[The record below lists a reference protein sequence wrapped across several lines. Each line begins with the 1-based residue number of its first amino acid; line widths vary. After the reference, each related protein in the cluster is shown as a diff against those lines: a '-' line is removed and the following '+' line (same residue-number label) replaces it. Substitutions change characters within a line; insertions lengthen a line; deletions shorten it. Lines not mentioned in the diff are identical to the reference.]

1 MSLKTKLTFLFAAF
15 TVLTLV
21 LFGAIVFSQA
31 RQTLKTLR
39 VAQLNSIADLK
50 KDKIETFFIERT
62 SDLASTRNFS
72 DIRKYLLEPDALARP
87 GNRARRAALLMELDA
102 ELKPLQTGY
111 PYIDIML
118 LDRHG
123 RIVYVSNRE
132 HHRPELGTFLSDLR
146 MFEQGRDKIYF
157 TDVFWSEIAGRKYEM
172 LGVAP
177 VHDAHDRFIGEVVI
191 EIDMEPIYRFM
202 QDTTGLGETG
212 ESLIDREAGDEV
224 LFLSPLRHAPDA
236 ALQLKVPLNDKL
248 ALAAQKAAAGE
259 NGSGVA
265 YDYRGT
271 QVLAAWRYIPSLRW
285 GLVTKIDAS
294 EAFAPVTNLRDFFL
308 VVGAV
313 LLITGIMVSIAIA
326 NAVTRPVLALQ
337 RGTEAV
343 AAGDLG
349 QKVGTGSRDEI
360 GRLSRAFDSMSEALA
375 RDRAGREKAEAEV
388 RKLNEDLLHHVHQL
402 EESNRELDAFSYSVS
417 HDLRSPLRGIE
428 GFSLAL
434 LEDYSGHLDDRGK
447 DYLNRVRNATV
458 RMGQLIDD
466 LLKLSRVTRSEMNRE
481 DVDLSAIART
491 IADDLK
497 SRHPE
502 RPARFIIA
510 EGLIA
515 YCDERLLT
523 VAMENMFLN
532 AWKFSA
538 KTPHA
543 VIEFGIAEKN
553 GTRAFF
559 VKDNGV
565 GFDMTYAG
573 KLFNPF
579 QRLHRTEEFPGTGIG
594 LATVKRIVS
603 RHGGQVWIESEEG
616 KGAAV
621 YFTLT

>member
-1 MSLKTKLTFLFAAF
+1 MRLKAKLTILFAAF
-15 TVLTLV
+15 TLLTLV

-62 SDLASTRNFS
+62 SDLIATRNFS
-72 DIRKYLLEPDALARP
+72 DIRKYLLEPDALALP
-87 GNRARRAALLMELDA
+87 ADRARRAALLTELDA
-102 ELKPLQTGY
+102 ELIPLQTGY
-111 PYIDIML
+111 PYVDIML

-132 HHRPELGTFLSDLR
+132 HKRPELGTFLPDRR
-146 MFEQGRDKIYF
+146 MFEHGRRSIYF
-157 TDVFWSEIAGRKYEM
+157 TDVFVSEIAGRKFEM
-172 LGVAP
+172 LGMAP
-177 VHDAHDRFIGEVVI
+177 VQDVSGRFIGEVVI
-191 EIDMEPIYRFM
+191 EIDMEPIYRFI
-202 QDTTGLGETG
+202 QDTTGLGKTG
-212 ESLIDREAGDEV
+212 ESLINRKEGDEV
-224 LFLSPLRHAPDA
+224 LFLSPLRHASDA
-236 ALQLKVPLNDKL
+236 ALSLKAPFKKEF
-248 ALAAQKAAAGE
+248 ALAAQRAALGE

-265 YDYRGT
+265 YDYRGA
-271 QVLAAWRYIPSLRW
+271 QVLAAWRYLPSLRW

-308 VVGAV
+308 VVGAA
-313 LLITGIMVSIAIA
+313 LLFAGIMISFAIA

-349 QKVGTGSRDEI
+349 QKVGTASRDEI
-360 GRLSRAFDSMSEALA
+360 GSLSRAFDSMSEALA

-417 HDLRSPLRGIE
+417 HDLRSPLRSIE

-434 LEDYSGHLDDRGK
+434 LEDYAGNLDDKGR

-458 RMGQLIDD
+458 RMGHLIDD
-466 LLKLSRVTRSEMNRE
+466 LLNLSRVTRSEMNWE
-481 DVDLSAIART
+481 EVNLSAIARA

-497 SRHPE
+497 KRHPE
-502 RPARFIIA
+502 RPADFIIA
-510 EGLIA
+510 RGLTA

-523 VAMENMFLN
+523 VTLENMFFN

-538 KTPHA
+538 KAPRA
-543 VIEFGIAEKN
+543 VIEFGVTERDGA
-553 GTRAFF
+553 RAFY
-559 VKDNGV
+559 VKDNGI
-565 GFDMTYAG
+565 GFDMSYAN

-579 QRLHRTEEFPGTGIG
+579 QRLHRSDEFPGTGIG
-594 LATVKRIVS
+594 LATIKRIIN
-603 RHGGQVWIESEEG
+603 RHGGNVWIEAEEG
-616 KGAAV
+616 KGATV
-621 YFTLT
+621 YFTLG